1 MSTEVTLLGAMI
13 TGMGAMSGA
22 LTVLWRR
29 FEKLSNDCE
38 ADRRRLW
45 QEITKLKGL
54 SLDDGGNGHDNKN

>member
-1 MSTEVTLLGAMI
+1 MSTEVTLLGAMV

-54 SLDDGGNGHDNKN
+54 SLDDGVNGQDNKD

>member
-1 MSTEVTLLGAMI
+1 MGTEVTLLGAMI

-38 ADRRRLW
+38 ADRRKLW
-45 QEITKLKGL
+45 HEITKLKGL
-54 SLDDGGNGHDNKN
+54 SLDDGDNGQDHKD

>member
-1 MSTEVTLLGAMI
+1 MGTEVTLLGAML
-13 TGMGAMSGA
+13 TGMTAMSGA

-45 QEITKLKGL
+45 REIAALKGV
-54 SLDDGGNGHDNKN
+54 SIDDEAKD

>member
-1 MSTEVTLLGAMI
+1 MGTEVTLLGAML
-13 TGMGAMSGA
+13 TGMTAMSGA

-45 QEITKLKGL
+45 REIATLKGV
-54 SLDDGGNGHDNKN
+54 SIDDEAKD